1 METENNPTEHK
12 DLIPLFPL
20 PATVFYPNTRL
31 PLHIFEPR
39 YRQMIADALEGKQK
53 IGMILLQPGW
63 EESYFAAPPITA
75 VGCVG
80 EIEKHVLLEKGKY
93 NMVLKGLNRFR
104 IVQEFDGKLYRRAKI
119 EPLQEIN
126 DQILDASSN
135 PVKEKLIEHCYQYL
149 RLLPSGG
156 KLKKDLQLDTCKTLS
171 HLVDQLAYR
180 LNLTV
185 EQKQT
190 LLEEQNVLHRI
201 DAIHAAIKMKI
212 DLMNLSRVQIR
223 PDTDFNLN

>member
-39 YRQMIADALEGKQK
+39 YRQMVADALENKQK
-53 IGMILLQPGW
+53 VGMVLLQPGW
-63 EESYFAAPPITA
+63 EESYFAAPPISA

-80 EIEKHVLLEKGKY
+80 EIEKHVLLEEGKY

-104 IVQEFDGKLYRRAKI
+104 VVQEFDGKLYRRAKI
-119 EPLQEIN
+119 EKLQEI
-126 DQILDASSN
+126 DDAVLDGSDH
-135 PVKEKLIEHCYQYL
+135 PIKDKLIAHCYQYL
-149 RLLPSGG
+149 RLLPSGE

-185 EQKQT
+185 EQKQK
-190 LLEEQNVLHRI
+190 LLEEQNVLHRV
-201 DAIHAAIKMKI
+201 DAIHSAIKVKVE
-212 DLMNLSRVQIR
+212 LMNLSRMQIR